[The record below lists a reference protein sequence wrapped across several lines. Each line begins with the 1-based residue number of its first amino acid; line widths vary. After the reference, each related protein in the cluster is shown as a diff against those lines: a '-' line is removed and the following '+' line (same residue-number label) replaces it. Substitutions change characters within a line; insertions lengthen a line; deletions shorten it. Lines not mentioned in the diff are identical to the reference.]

1 MIAQTMKRLAILLV
15 CYGMA
20 ACSWASPLRLSI
32 FCGDD
37 HSTPVRVFE
46 DLDQIN
52 APVVLEAGEE
62 WVRQDCV
69 LKLEGDTSTLKIE
82 RQFETTLS
90 LLDEGPHLDLS
101 HWKHHRSPWEP
112 LRRMEESQFLYPGI
126 SAERARQF
134 PAVTTQEIIRA
145 IPRTL
150 PAQRRLYWKRIASQ
164 CEVTEESA
172 HCSVAMSTIRLRF
185 KHIDPSKPRAQKVL
199 TLELPLGC

>member
-1 MIAQTMKRLAILLV
+1 MKRLVIVVML
-15 CYGMA
+15 YGMPL
-20 ACSWASPLRLSI
+20 CSWASPLRLSV

-46 DLDQIN
+46 DLNQIN

-90 LLDEGPHLDLS
+90 LLDEGPHLDLTQ
-101 HWKHHRSPWEP
+101 WKHYRSPWEV
-112 LRRMEESQFLYPGI
+112 LTRMDETQFLYPGI
-126 SAERARQF
+126 SAERSRQF

-150 PAQRRLYWKRIASQ
+150 PAQRRMYWKRIASQ
-164 CEVTEESA
+164 CELTEESS
-172 HCSVAMSTIRLRF
+172 HCSVAMSIIRLRF
-185 KHIDPSKPRAQKVL
+185 KNIHPSNPRAQKVL